1 MTEPNRR
8 RLLAAAALA
17 GALPLA
23 APLARAQAWPAK
35 PIRLIV
41 PFPAGGTA
49 DFAARTIAGA
59 LQQGLGQQV
68 IVENRGGADGV
79 VASQAVMQAPPDGY
93 TLYFATTTG
102 LNAAPVLHK
111 PTPYDPLSAFVPI
124 AQAGFF
130 GFFLMSHESVPAK
143 TAQELVAYAR
153 ANPGKLSYGTGNG
166 TSILTT
172 AQLAAAEKLDMVHV
186 PYKGDAPAGLDFIAG
201 RIQLMIATPTPAIQA
216 QIKEGKLRVLA
227 TLLPNRSPL
236 YPNAPTAAEAGLKG
250 MTITPWGGLFGP
262 VGTPREV
269 IDRVSREMRAVAQR
283 KDIRDTLDGIAYEL
297 AGSGPEEMAQLLASQ
312 LQVWRRAVQ
321 DLNIA
326 R

>member
-1 MTEPNRR
+1 MKRTINLLRGLLAGIT
-8 RLLAAAALA
+8 LLAA
-17 GALPLA
+17 GAVQ
-23 APLARAQAWPAK
+23 AQPYPNK

-68 IVENRGGADGV
+68 IVDNRAGADGV
-79 VASQAVMQAPPDGY
+79 VASQAVLQAAPDGY

-111 PTPYDPLSAFVPI
+111 PSPYDPLTAFTPI
-124 AQAGFF
+124 AKAGFF
-130 GFFLMSHESVPAK
+130 GFFLMSHDSVPAR
-143 TAQELVAYAR
+143 TAQELMAHAR

-172 AQLAAAEKLDMVHV
+172 AQLAAAEKVDMAHI

-236 YPNAPTAAEAGLKG
+236 YPQTPTATEAGLKG
-250 MTITPWGGLFGP
+250 MTITPWAGLFGP
-262 VGTPREV
+262 AGLPREV
-269 IDRVSREMRAVAQR
+269 VERVSREMRSVAQR

-297 AGSGPEEMAQLLASQ
+297 DGSGPAEMTTLLADQ
-312 LQVWRRAVQ
+312 LQVWRRGVQ
-321 DLNIA
+321 ELGLN
-326 R
+326 RN